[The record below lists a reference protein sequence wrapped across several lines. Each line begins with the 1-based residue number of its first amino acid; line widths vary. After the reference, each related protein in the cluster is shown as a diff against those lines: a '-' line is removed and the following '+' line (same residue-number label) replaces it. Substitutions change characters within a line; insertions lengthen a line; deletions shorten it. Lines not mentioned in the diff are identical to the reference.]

1 MADRGIKGVKTV
13 AASKLDIRAPV
24 MNVETNSGINFHSAV
39 LLPPPAY
46 PLRCL
51 SAAIKLR
58 RARARLLRSFLLS
71 RGFLFLFSFP
81 PPQSPHPTDDND
93 TDADEWGFPRRTQ
106 PREICFCWLR
116 GISQDQRA
124 VCLVLIMG
132 PLRNSRAAMRK
143 K

>member
-24 MNVETNSGINFHSAV
+24 MNVGTNSGINFHSAV

-58 RARARLLRSFLLS
+58 RARARARLLRSFLLS
-71 RGFLFLFSFP
+71 RGFLFLFSSP
-81 PPQSPHPTDDND
+81 PPPIP
-93 TDADEWGFPRRTQ
+93 PPYRRQ
-106 PREICFCWLR
+106 
-116 GISQDQRA
+116 
-124 VCLVLIMG
+124 
-132 PLRNSRAAMRK
+132 
-143 K
+143 

>member
-24 MNVETNSGINFHSAV
+24 MNVGTNSGINFHSAV

-81 PPQSPHPTDDND
+81 PPNPPTLP
-93 TDADEWGFPRRTQ
+93 TTMTPTRTNGV
-106 PREICFCWLR
+106 FR
-116 GISQDQRA
+116 GERSHA
-124 VCLVLIMG
+124 KSVFAG
-132 PLRNSRAAMRK
+132 
-143 K
+143 